1 MDENNNKSPV
11 VRNDMFGRLDIYA
24 SYDDINEENLIAE
37 VNEALVYHVRNMLE
51 EEFLYWYTRGVQP
64 ILNRKKEV
72 REDILNIVQVNTAA
86 EIVDF
91 KNGYFLTQ
99 PCSYVSRRKGVQTKV
114 KKLNEYLYR
123 SGKQDA
129 DNEISDWFHRVGK
142 APLFV
147 EPGED
152 NEVPFRAY
160 ALDPRSAFVVYSLRP
175 GNKPVMAVNLVTVDG
190 VAKLD
195 VFTEN
200 MVYHLTGAVV
210 GKMIT
215 TEKNHD
221 YMVTATTLD
230 YSEPNVLGYIP
241 IIEYRYNSI
250 NTSAFELAIPLIDEI
265 SNLTSNACDGV
276 EQFIQSLAIA
286 VNCEFPENTTIT
298 DIRKA
303 GMIALRSIGENKAD
317 FKVLSEQ
324 LDQTQTK
331 TLTDNLYDEILRIC
345 AMPSRNTSGSST
357 YDTTGAA
364 VLANFGWYQAD
375 AAARNTE
382 DLFKKSNRQFDRII
396 VEILRRKGL
405 LDIDLN
411 DFESGGDTIRMDLG
425 SLSVDMFGCI
435 QQGIFNVS
443 CIQCHG
449 ANGRSA
455 GNLNLT
461 DGNPPTNLV
470 DVDAQ
475 SSVAGQGYKRIV
487 SGNPEESLMFK
498 ILNPGGENILH
509 YNHTEVLSSQFKNN
523 LAEVKTL
530 LRDWIENLQ

>member
-1 MDENNNKSPV
+1 MATGNNPNASPV
-11 VRNDMFGRLDIYA
+11 IRNDMFGRLDIYA

-129 DNEISDWFHRVGK
+129 DNEVSDWFHRVGK

-147 EPGED
+147 EPSED

-200 MVYHLTGAVV
+200 MVYHLTGTVV

-286 VNCEFPENTTIT
+286 VNCEFPENTTIA
-298 DIRKA
+298 DIRRA
-303 GMIALRSIGENKAD
+303 GMIVLRSIGENKAD

-411 DFESGGDTIRMDLG
+411 DFEIQFVRNETANVQSKAQAFQTLMAAGLHPELAAAKSGISSDPVKDMKMSEKWLEMIWG
-425 SLSVDMFGCI
+425 SPDKVVEAEQTG
-435 QQGIFNVS
+435 G
-443 CIQCHG
+443 
-449 ANGRSA
+449 
-455 GNLNLT
+455 
-461 DGNPPTNLV
+461 
-470 DVDAQ
+470 
-475 SSVAGQGYKRIV
+475 GQGEAEIV
-487 SGNPEESLMFK
+487 ES
-498 ILNPGGENILH
+498 NNDNGEND
-509 YNHTEVLSSQFKNN
+509 TGGAV
-523 LAEVKTL
+523 
-530 LRDWIENLQ
+530 

>member
-1 MDENNNKSPV
+1 VKSLDENNNKSPV
-11 VRNDMFGRLDIYA
+11 IRNDMFGRLDIYA
-24 SYDDINEENLIAE
+24 SFDDINEGNLIAE

-129 DNEISDWFHRVGK
+129 DNEVSDWFHRVGK

-200 MVYHLTGAVV
+200 MVYHLTGTVV

-411 DFESGGDTIRMDLG
+411 DFEINFVRNETANVQSKAQAFQTLMAAGLHPELAAAKSGISNDP
-425 SLSVDMFGCI
+425 VKDMKMSEKWLEMI
-435 QQGIFNVS
+435 W
-443 CIQCHG
+443 
-449 ANGRSA
+449 
-455 GNLNLT
+455 GNPDKVVQAEQT
-461 DGNPPTNLV
+461 DG
-470 DVDAQ
+470 
-475 SSVAGQGYKRIV
+475 GQG
-487 SGNPEESLMFK
+487 E
-498 ILNPGGENILH
+498 
-509 YNHTEVLSSQFKNN
+509 
-523 LAEVKTL
+523 AEVVESDNDNGEDDTGGAV
-530 LRDWIENLQ
+530 